1 MDAKHYIVDASPL
14 GWTTAIWDFLDRN
27 LLKDGSSVKMSFSES
42 GNVYEGTIK
51 GSAEAGYTL
60 HLPFPTRLLKTPSS
74 ACTKK
79 GCKLIVDVS
88 RRAFRSTP
96 STGE

>member
-1 MDAKHYIVDASPL
+1 MDDGDL
-14 GWTTAIWDFLDRN
+14 GLFLDRN

-79 GCKLIVDVS
+79 GLQAH
-88 RRAFRSTP
+88 RRCEFGGHSAVHLD
-96 STGE
+96 GE